1 MPYSKYTVF
10 ISIDFMYSVLF
21 RKKEKDRIQK
31 LVQSHEPTNIAE
43 QLKQTNKM
51 GLVLPHITIVA
62 IEIVG
67 LPNITGAIVGKVC
80 TSWNERGSE
89 NVILTTRTYR

>member
-1 MPYSKYTVF
+1 MPYSKNSVYV
-10 ISIDFMYSVLF
+10 SIDFMYSVLF

-31 LVQSHEPTNIAE
+31 LIESHEPTNIAE

-80 TSWNERGSE
+80 TYWNERELES
-89 NVILTTRTYR
+89 VILTIRTHR